1 LAKNSFTEPHGNKE
15 FTQTKKFNKPTI
27 SSLEAGVNMNKTN
40 NYFEIIVG
48 TFVLFCAIFFLFSSF
63 RSAQVSDTKGY
74 RLIAKFDNIDG
85 INSGSDVKISG
96 VKVGTVEE
104 QILDEKDFRAV
115 LKINLNNS
123 LKLPSDSSVKISS
136 EGLLGSKYLSISPGG
151 DEENLKDGEEIQFTQ
166 SSVSFEDLLGKFIF
180 GDKNKKEEDEK
191 K

>member
-1 LAKNSFTEPHGNKE
+1 
-15 FTQTKKFNKPTI
+15 
-27 SSLEAGVNMNKTN
+27 MNKTN
-40 NYFEIIVG
+40 NYFEIIIG
-48 TFVLFCAIFFLFSSF
+48 TFVLFCAIFFLFSSL
-63 RSAQVSDTKGY
+63 RSAQVRDTKGY